1 MNEYAKRTCSNCGL
15 KLPQPQMN
23 QRIVS
28 VQVARGKRGLSTREV
43 VGTLVGSKKAK
54 NSLFNWLF
62 APNVRNYTRK
72 QKVWLCDDCVGNAP
86 RSANEQKFD
95 DRGQSGG
102 LFALLSKFWIWFLI
116 LASVITLNDT
126 LLSSHSASEK
136 TNAFGSVLGLVILT
150 QLYYL
155 AALLIRPQK
164 RKTFTSFVFH
174 YCSAIAILFWCLAQ
188 NSFADIWIISFS
200 VVNLFLLHR
209 LSRSASEEDV

>member
-1 MNEYAKRTCSNCGL
+1 MDEYAKRTCSNCGL

-72 QKVWLCDDCVGNAP
+72 QKVWLCDDCAGNAP
-86 RSANEQKFD
+86 RSANEKFD

-102 LFALLSKFWIWFLI
+102 LFVLLSKFWIWFLI
-116 LASVITLNDT
+116 LASVVTLNDT
-126 LLSSHSASEK
+126 LLSSHSPSEK
-136 TNAFGSVLGLVILT
+136 TNAFGTVLGLVILT

-155 AALLIRPQK
+155 AALLIRPQM
-164 RKTFTSFVFH
+164 RKTVTSFVFH